1 MWVRNYFPS
10 LFPLSDALIWVLHWL
25 TQSNGLVTTP
35 FESGMT
41 MSTLVTYHEELTDG
55 FSAELI
61 KGKKIFGFLG
71 IFYFI
76 LLLCDD
82 IISFVTTE

>member
-1 MWVRNYFPS
+1 
-10 LFPLSDALIWVLHWL
+10 
-25 TQSNGLVTTP
+25 
-35 FESGMT
+35 MT

-76 LLLCDD
+76 LLLCGD